1 MKSKGRKEKKSLSP
15 ALEEHKFKKGR
26 SPWNKGKKGFAKKI
40 ANEEEIRILRKTIDE
55 ITESRNFWRCISIGI
70 VLGYVAILLLKSM

>member
-15 ALEEHKFKKGR
+15 ALEAHKFKKGR
-26 SPWNKGKKGFAKKI
+26 SPWNKGKKGFSKKI
-40 ANEEEIRILRKTIDE
+40 DNEEEIRSLRKANDE

-70 VLGYVAILLLKSM
+70 VLGYIAILLLKSM